1 MAEGQNVLTVNIV
14 TPSGIVYDHRASM
27 VVVPA
32 MAGQLGIM
40 ANHEPIITP
49 LEIGELR
56 VKPTDNQGHEDAI
69 AVNGGFMEVSHNIA
83 SIVADSAE
91 RARDIDID
99 RAQSAKQRAETAIKT
114 ASEKHDTDE
123 LLRAQIALQRAMNRI
138 NVKNHLL

>member
-56 VKPTDNQGHEDAI
+56 VKRTDNQGHEDAI